1 MIHLSK
7 KSYHIVYYSS
17 YYLVVAD
24 KIKWLSAHLK
34 FKTIAKKYFNKLDIQ
49 YATHFI
55 IYNLMTNCQYHMNN
69 MLGLERGVPLW
80 NKKPTGKWLLVN
92 VWQKDHVLN
101 IAPQFDIV
109 HVKRSIYKCFCH
121 KVLYSVDNMESYLN
135 LIVSIKCSQC
145 EMTWICWD
153 LNKNSHK

>member
-69 MLGLERGVPLW
+69 MLGLERGVPLFSLTLW

-92 VWQKDHVLN
+92 AWWKDHVLN
-101 IAPQFDIV
+101 ISPQFDIV
-109 HVKRSIYKCFCH
+109 HVKRSICD
-121 KVLYSVDNMESYLN
+121 SVIRYCS
-135 LIVSIKCSQC
+135 VSRQYDTSSLHY
-145 EMTWICWD
+145 M
-153 LNKNSHK
+153 